1 MSTPTTDDPLAQQF
15 VLFDLHSV
23 EQAAPAALLPQLDD
37 IPTTSTRGKAS
48 KRSQATT
55 PRQAPAKTTRRAQ
68 EPQRLDI
75 PLAPDVPDLSPLLLA
90 AVRAALFQTLYQEA
104 LSAFQALSSAEHELL
119 DAATVLAVEPA
130 RLGAAAQ
137 LLLDTPTLK
146 AAVSLLAL
154 GASFHPQDKVEAAT
168 LDTPIA

>member
-15 VLFDLHSV
+15 VLFDLHSA

-37 IPTTSTRGKAS
+37 IPTTPTRGKAA

-55 PRQAPAKTTRRAQ
+55 PRQAPAKTARQTQ

-75 PLAPDVPDLSPLLLA
+75 PPAPDVPDIPPLLLA

-104 LSAFQALSSAEHELL
+104 LNAFQALRSAQHELL
-119 DAATVLAVEPA
+119 DAETVLVVEPA

-137 LLLDTPTLK
+137 LLLHTPTLK

-154 GASFHPQDKVEAAT
+154 GASFQTRDQGEHPAS
-168 LDTPIA
+168 DTNLA